1 MKITCCYILGE
12 NREALKR
19 SFIPARIYTKIYTT
33 ASIYAYICIF
43 VSYCEFDSFKPKF
56 LHVTLELYRG
66 LICAE
71 TWKRFG

>member
-19 SFIPARIYTKIYTT
+19 SFIPA
-33 ASIYAYICIF
+33 SIYQDIPRQVYSYICIF